1 MKQSDLISAF
11 IKELLEAQNGDVELG
26 RNELAQRFNV
36 VPSQINYVITSRF
49 TPEHG
54 YIIES
59 RRGGGGYIRIH
70 RVEYS
75 DKNARIMH
83 IINSIGKTLSNMD
96 AALFLKNM
104 EDNEYISPQAH
115 KIIRAAVS
123 DNELSVVS
131 PSERD
136 EPRASILKNILLVL
150 KG

>member
-123 DNELSVVS
+123 DNALSVVS
-131 PSERD
+131 PSECD
-136 EPRASILKNILLVL
+136 EARASILKNILLVL

>member
-1 MKQSDLISAF
+1 
-11 IKELLEAQNGDVELG
+11 
-26 RNELAQRFNV
+26 
-36 VPSQINYVITSRF
+36 
-49 TPEHG
+49 
-54 YIIES
+54 
-59 RRGGGGYIRIH
+59 
-70 RVEYS
+70 
-75 DKNARIMH
+75 MH

-123 DNELSVVS
+123 DNALSVVS

-136 EPRASILKNILLVL
+136 ETRASILKNILLVL

>member
-123 DNELSVVS
+123 DNALSVVS

-136 EPRASILKNILLVL
+136 ETRASILKNILLVL

>member
-123 DNELSVVS
+123 DNALSVVS

-136 EPRASILKNILLVL
+136 EARASILKNILLVL

>member
-1 MKQSDLISAF
+1 MKQSDIISAF
-11 IKELLEAQNGDVELG
+11 IKDLLESQNGIIELG

-59 RRGGGGYIRIH
+59 RRGGGGYIRI
-70 RVEYS
+70 RQVEYS
-75 DKNARIMH
+75 DKNAQIMH
-83 IINSIGKTLSNMD
+83 IINSIGKTLTNLD

-104 EDNEYISPQAH
+104 EDNGYITLQTH
-115 KIIRAAVS
+115 RLIRAATS
-123 DNELSVVS
+123 DNALSVVS

-136 EPRASILKNILLVL
+136 EVRASILKNILLVL

>member
-104 EDNEYISPQAH
+104 EDNEYIYIGAPSR
-115 KIIRAAVS
+115 KIK
-123 DNELSVVS
+123 
-131 PSERD
+131 ER
-136 EPRASILKNILLVL
+136 RNINPVEI
-150 KG
+150 